1 MCKEA
6 EAREKPKKPGRHSR
20 SGRKR
25 GLKHY
30 SCDLAV
36 DCQMN
41 CDSGTQGLAER
52 NDRFA
57 VDTLRVHKVFVSR
70 IRITVDAGLAW
81 LSFAVAVTA
90 IFQGKDVCMG
100 TAEKFIHGRAVC
112 DVGGVA
118 VKGEIGKSRLVVRYP
133 PRVEPD
139 AVGGRGAKIFNIQSA
154 RMPVAFETVRIIR
167 EENQVRLE
175 HADEQQNHEIRDKDR
190 EKVAQETTVKG
201 LSRSIRRFHLG

>member
-6 EAREKPKKPGRHSR
+6 EARENPKKPGGLSR

-30 SCDLAV
+30 SYDLAV
-36 DCQMN
+36 DCQMD

-70 IRITVDAGLAW
+70 IHIAVDAGLAR

-100 TAEKFIHGRAVC
+100 TAEKFIHGCAVG

-118 VKGEIGKSRLVVRYP
+118 VKGEIGKSRLSYFLTILV
-133 PRVEPD
+133 
-139 AVGGRGAKIFNIQSA
+139 
-154 RMPVAFETVRIIR
+154 
-167 EENQVRLE
+167 
-175 HADEQQNHEIRDKDR
+175 
-190 EKVAQETTVKG
+190 
-201 LSRSIRRFHLG
+201 